1 MNKVRTLLATAMM
14 SLVLGCV
21 PPSAAQDF
29 MENPKFLRL
38 KGPIL
43 GLNVEELR
51 EVLGRPTKTEKD
63 ACIVPLQLV
72 SYTVPIPLPGTA
84 WFYYNVTETTR
95 SSLIV
100 CVINN
105 HAVGEQRSAG
115 VIEGSRILVRNQI
128 LIDADLIRKAFK
140 DELDETLQEE
150 RILPRYVPE
159 FEI

>member
-1 MNKVRTLLATAMM
+1 MNKVIALLATAMM

-21 PPSAAQDF
+21 QPSAAQDF

-38 KGPIL
+38 KAPIL
-43 GLNVEELR
+43 GLNVMELR
-51 EVLGRPTKTEKD
+51 EVLGRPTKIEKK

-72 SYTVPIPLPGTA
+72 SYTAPIPLTGTG

-115 VIEGSRILVRNQI
+115 IMEGSRVFVRDQT
-128 LIDADLIRKAFK
+128 LIDVDLIRKAVK
-140 DELDETLQEE
+140 DQLDETLQEE

-159 FEI
+159 LEV